1 MAEQR
6 VYRLGYQL
14 KNRDGEVVD
23 SSVGAEPLH
32 FVSGSGRVVEGIER
46 AVAGREAG
54 ECLEVTIPPAL
65 AYGEHQP
72 ELVRRMPRSMFQ
84 GVEKLEEGMKFQT
97 NSGDDAQVVQV
108 VGFEDDQVLVDANH
122 PLAGFTLYF
131 DLEILEA
138 REATPEEIEAGE
150 PLA

>member
-14 KNRDGEVVD
+14 KNREGEVVD

-32 FVSGSGRVVEGIER
+32 FVSGCGRMIEGIER
-46 AVAGREAG
+46 AVDGREVG

-72 ELVRRMPRSMFQ
+72 EKVRKMPRSMFQ

-97 NSGDDAQVVQV
+97 DSGDEAQVVKV

-122 PLAGFTLYF
+122 PLAGITLYF

-138 REATPEEIEAGE
+138 RDATPEEIEAGE

>member
-1 MAEQR
+1 MTEQR
-6 VYRLGYQL
+6 VYRLAYQL
-14 KNRDGEVVD
+14 KNREGEVVD
-23 SSVGAEPLH
+23 SSAGAEPLH
-32 FVSGSGRVVEGIER
+32 FVSGCGRVIDGIER
-46 AVAGREAG
+46 AVEGREPG

-72 ELVRRMPRSMFQ
+72 EQVRRMPRSMFE

-97 NSGDDAQVVQV
+97 DSGEAAQVVQV
-108 VGFEDDQVLVDANH
+108 VGFEGDQVLVDANH

-138 REATPEEIEAGE
+138 RDATPEEVEVGE

>member
-14 KNRDGEVVD
+14 KNQKGEVVD

-32 FVSGSGRVVEGIER
+32 FVSGCGRMIEGVER
-46 AVAGREAG
+46 AVEGREPG

-65 AYGEHQP
+65 AYGEHQA
-72 ELVRRMPRSMFQ
+72 EMVRKMPRSMFQ

-97 NSGDDAQVVQV
+97 DSGDDAKVVKV

-122 PLAGFTLYF
+122 PLAGITLYF

-138 REATPEEIEAGE
+138 RDATPEEIEAGE